1 MPAHICGQ
9 TGLCQ
14 LREIILPRAPVPHA
28 LSMDNRQPTFADRAA
43 AAMALDRPAVHA
55 RPRAGVPV
63 ALAGPRALKAPLDLV
78 MVRKIGAPLNA
89 NVALGAIVEGT
100 ASLTI
105 LHEDVR
111 QATGADDAYIERDRA
126 HVLAETDRRCARY
139 FRTRAR
145 IDPAGRTAIPVN
157 DALATGATMK
167 ATLGAIRRQGALR
180 ITVAVPVGPGDT
192 LADNVICLVA
202 SRTFRGVGWFL
213 TIFIS

>member
-1 MPAHICGQ
+1 MTAHICGQ

-28 LSMDNRQPTFADRAA
+28 LSMDNRQPTFTDRAA

-55 RPRAGVPV
+55 RPRGGVPV

-78 MVRKIGAPLNA
+78 MVRKTGAPLNA

-100 ASLTI
+100 APLN
-105 LHEDVR
+105 EDVR
-111 QATGADDAYIERDRA
+111 QATAADDAYIERDRA

-139 FRTRAR
+139 FRTRAW
-145 IDPAGRTAIPVN
+145 IDPAGRTAILVN
-157 DALATGATMK
+157 DGLATGATMK

-180 ITVAVPVGPGDT
+180 ITVAVPAGPADT
-192 LADNVICLVA
+192 LADNVICLIA